1 MIDKRE
7 FDNCYQDFKKELIL
21 EILEMTC
28 AQIPGN
34 IDALSQNIEDHAF
47 GSLRWSANRLKG
59 IGQAVYEAD
68 SYTLARNLEHTA
80 RRKINEII
88 TISLH
93 EFPKALKKL
102 QQEFPH
108 NNMWIKVNG
117 NLMDF
122 LSGIIGPLSEEHALK
137 LEQLE
142 KQSMAEDIPQIF
154 SELKIAAALLLEE
167 LTEMKKE
174 FTSG

>member
-1 MIDKRE
+1 
-7 FDNCYQDFKKELIL
+7 
-21 EILEMTC
+21 
-28 AQIPGN
+28 
-34 IDALSQNIEDHAF
+34 
-47 GSLRWSANRLKG
+47 
-59 IGQAVYEAD
+59 
-68 SYTLARNLEHTA
+68 
-80 RRKINEII
+80 
-88 TISLH
+88 
-93 EFPKALKKL
+93 
-102 QQEFPH
+102 
-108 NNMWIKVNG
+108 MWIKVNG